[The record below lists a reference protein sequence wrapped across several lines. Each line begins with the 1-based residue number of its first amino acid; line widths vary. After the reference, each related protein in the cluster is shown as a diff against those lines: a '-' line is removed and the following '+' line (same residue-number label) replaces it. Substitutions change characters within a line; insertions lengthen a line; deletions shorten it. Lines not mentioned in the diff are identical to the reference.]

1 MEDGLERG
9 RILVVDD
16 DLVNRRVLERALE
29 RAGHET
35 VSAADGAQALSA
47 IAEDPPDLVLLD
59 IVMPGIDGI
68 EVLERLKS
76 DPGTQHIPVVMI
88 SAVDETEAVI
98 RCIESGAEDFLPK
111 PFDARI
117 LKARV
122 NAGLSKM
129 RIHDLERA
137 RVRDVFSRFLPES
150 TVDEVLRRTGGE
162 LRLGGVRVAATMLF
176 CDLRGFTTFAESTD
190 AGEVIEVL
198 NMDLGG
204 MTDAI
209 LDRGGTLVDYMG
221 DGLLA
226 IFGAPIESED
236 HADRALDAVRD
247 MLRAKLPRFNG
258 WLAGRGHP
266 DPFRMGIGVNTGV
279 VMSGNVGSERRLE
292 YTVIGDATNTAS
304 RLEGMT
310 KGTPHMAFIADA
322 TVELL
327 RSPAEDLRFV
337 DELEVRGRAAR
348 VKVWTLVEG

>member
-1 MEDGLERG
+1 MERG

-35 VSAADGAQALSA
+35 VTAADGAQALSA

-76 DPGTQHIPVVMI
+76 DPATQHIPVVMI
-88 SAVDETEAVI
+88 SAVDEADAVI
-98 RCIESGAEDFLPK
+98 RCIETGAEDFLPK
-111 PFDARI
+111 PFDAQI

-129 RIHDLERA
+129 RIHDLEQA

-162 LRLGGVRVAATMLF
+162 LRLGGVRVTATMLF

-198 NMDLGG
+198 NMYLGV

-236 HADRALDAVRD
+236 HADRALDSVRD
-247 MLRAKLPRFNG
+247 MLRVKLPLFNE
-258 WLAGRGHP
+258 WLAARGHA
-266 DPFRMGIGVNTGV
+266 DPFRMGIGVNSGI

-310 KGTPHMAFIADA
+310 KGTPYMAFIADA

-327 RSPAEDLRFV
+327 RSPAEDLRYV
-337 DELEVRGRAAR
+337 DELEIRGRSAR
-348 VKVWTLVEG
+348 VKVWTLAEG